1 MIINGVDISALIR
14 IRQINRQLAPSIEN
28 QIFDIP
34 GRHGAY
40 HIRNLRKLRR
50 IEVDYAIV
58 GEDVADRIEKAHQL
72 AGLLATEDDLTIVL
86 PDEPN
91 RVYIGSLSGE
101 TDLDEVRHTA
111 QGVLVFVCA
120 DPDAYDLAEQRTVIT
135 APSPL
140 FQRDSTAYLPN
151 GTVVSANRPRFV
163 DGQALLI
170 EEGTENA
177 IFTVTSYTNWL
188 SNIPIGDYSDQSA
201 GGGTVRVTRLGQHH
215 FRAEALTDI
224 SGTPSLFITSGFTWP
239 ADQPH
244 TISCIIHDY
253 YEAPGTTAPWG
264 LGRTTSGSGDLNGRD
279 GLGLKSFTY
288 SAGSEISAGLGL
300 RSDVDATIAEGSYI
314 EFSFPQIELGRHYA
328 TTFID
333 GAREPEILT
342 LPAQNMFP
350 SEGTVELWLYETGQD
365 LGREAILF
373 DARQSANRLYLER
386 TADRLPR
393 LATLVSG
400 ASYSAVGYQPLEPGW
415 RHIAG
420 VWKQGELHVYVDGE
434 LVASNIDA
442 ALPGTFNTAALGST
456 PDGFYTANTMI
467 GGLRISS
474 RAKTAEEIAAAY
486 QSGRPFEPDP
496 ATSYLLSMRGT
507 LDARASDVI
516 VNDGTAETYP
526 KFTITFT
533 EQTTHFEILNHD
545 LIDPAT
551 GTPQAIRLGTP
562 GDIEQTPVDPLT
574 LVLHDTMGS
583 TSEWQAGVS
592 VDGGVI
598 AGQMASD
605 GTKFYASDFGTGSD
619 WHGPALRRILASP
632 VQDFIMEA
640 RVQLN
645 NLIGQSGRV
654 EIYLFDQNDQVIG
667 KIAIKDSKANSQ
679 LNYVEAR
686 AGGLAGGTY
695 FIAEAGDNPG
705 VWNNFDG
712 VLRLE
717 RNGAR
722 WQAYVAK
729 IAPDGTHYAR
739 RTRYLTDSLGQY
751 MNALASVQVHIAA
764 GGEYEPTEM
773 SISELRVY
781 RINQVQE
788 EQEVPYIAYPGD
800 VIEIDCGLN
809 RVTRNGAVANQ
820 IIALENRFFPL
831 RVGQNTLELFPK
843 GAAEVEVSWRRRWV

>member
-86 PDEPN
+86 PDEPD
-91 RVYIGSLSGE
+91 RVYFGSLSGE

-120 DPDAYDLAEQRTVIT
+120 DPYAVAIDESTGVFDSNGELT
-135 APSPL
+135 AI
-140 FQRDSTAYLPN
+140 N
-151 GTVVSANRPRFV
+151 
-163 DGQALLI
+163 
-170 EEGTENA
+170 
-177 IFTVTSYTNWL
+177 
-188 SNIPIGDYSDQSA
+188 
-201 GGGTVRVTRLGQHH
+201 
-215 FRAEALTDI
+215 
-224 SGTPSLFITSGFTWP
+224 
-239 ADQPH
+239 
-244 TISCIIHDY
+244 
-253 YEAPGTTAPWG
+253 
-264 LGRTTSGSGDLNGRD
+264 
-279 GLGLKSFTY
+279 
-288 SAGSEISAGLGL
+288 
-300 RSDVDATIAEGSYI
+300 EGS
-314 EFSFPQIELGRHYA
+314 
-328 TTFID
+328 
-333 GAREPEILT
+333 
-342 LPAQNMFP
+342 
-350 SEGTVELWLYETGQD
+350 
-365 LGREAILF
+365 
-373 DARQSANRLYLER
+373 
-386 TADRLPR
+386 
-393 LATLVSG
+393 
-400 ASYSAVGYQPLEPGW
+400 
-415 RHIAG
+415 
-420 VWKQGELHVYVDGE
+420 
-434 LVASNIDA
+434 
-442 ALPGTFNTAALGST
+442 
-456 PDGFYTANTMI
+456 
-467 GGLRISS
+467 
-474 RAKTAEEIAAAY
+474 
-486 QSGRPFEPDP
+486 
-496 ATSYLLSMRGT
+496 
-507 LDARASDVI
+507 
-516 VNDGTAETYP
+516 AETYP
-526 KFTITFT
+526 KFTVTFT

-551 GTPQAIRLGTP
+551 GTPQAIRLGMP
-562 GDIEQTPVDPLT
+562 EDIEQTPVDPLT

-583 TSEWQAGVS
+583 TSGWQAGVS

-667 KIAIKDSKANSQ
+667 KIAIKDSKANSR

-788 EQEVPYIAYPGD
+788 DQEVPYIAYPGD

-820 IIALENRFFPL
+820 IIALENQFFPL

-843 GAAEVEVSWRRRWV
+843 GAAEVEASWRRRWV